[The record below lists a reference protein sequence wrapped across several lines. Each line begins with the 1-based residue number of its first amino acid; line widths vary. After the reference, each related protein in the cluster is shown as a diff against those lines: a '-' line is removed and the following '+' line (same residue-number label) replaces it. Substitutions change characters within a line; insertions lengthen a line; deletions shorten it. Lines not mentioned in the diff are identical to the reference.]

1 MASKNQLVRAR
12 KIVQSDGVV
21 LIKKEKE
28 WNVQGSNDSYKITI
42 DEGGLKTSNAHW
54 LCEKLDQDDSTE
66 ICKGWLNCAGEY
78 SRKTCSHVEAVKL
91 FIMQEETK

>member
-1 MASKNQLVRAR
+1 MASKNQLARAKQIVR
-12 KIVQSDGVV
+12 SDGVV
-21 LIKKEKE
+21 LVKKEKE

-42 DEGGLKTSNAHW
+42 DDGGYW

-66 ICKGWLNCAGEY
+66 ICKGWLNCAGEFN
-78 SRKTCSHVEAVKL
+78 RKTCSHVEAVKL